1 MSEPLARSGGSVPLL
16 LLNIALSS
24 FLVLGCQAAEPFE
37 SELWPGEGIPRFA
50 AKVDRLTLH
59 KQPLRSSSLAGAH
72 PIKKG
77 QAIAYGATL
86 FRTVRPGLIR
96 ATEATKLSGRS
107 FGDIVYLSTDRYYA
121 GEAGWN
127 EVPFA
132 AGESFAYLQDRAEG
146 SCLIRR
152 QHVVFEIE
160 SCPWLGGATGRG
172 FNLMEEPVTEWW
184 IRVEGKE
191 KQPLGWLLVDEE
203 SVDLLPRGF

>member
-1 MSEPLARSGGSVPLL
+1 MSEPLARSGGSVLL
-16 LLNIALSS
+16 LLGNIVLST

-50 AKVDRLTLH
+50 AKVDRLTLYE
-59 KQPLRSSSLAGAH
+59 QPSRSSSLAGAR
-72 PIKKG
+72 PIKKD
-77 QAIAYGATL
+77 QAIAYSATL
-86 FRTVRPGLIR
+86 VRTVRPGLVT
-96 ATEATKLSGRS
+96 ATESTTLSGRS
-107 FGDIVYLSTDRYYA
+107 FGDIGHLSMDRYYA
-121 GEAGWN
+121 GEPGWN

-132 AGESFAYLQDRAEG
+132 AGESFEYLQDRAEG

-152 QHVVFEIE
+152 QRVVFEIE
-160 SCPWLGGATGRG
+160 ACPWLGGAPDSG
-172 FNLMEEPVTEWW
+172 FKLVEEPVTEWW